1 MSLSLEDGRTAV
13 GLARRTLDAHVR
25 GEAPESEELPPLFS
39 EPRGVFVTL
48 NLAGRGQDALRGC
61 IGFPN
66 PTYPLGRAIKEA
78 TVAAASE
85 DPRFPPVGPEELD
98 AIVVEVS
105 MLTPPEEIKS
115 RDRTKLPTLV
125 RVGVDGLIVSDSFTS
140 GLLLPQ
146 VATEFGFDSTEFLSQ
161 TCLKAGLPPDAWLS
175 DGTRVF
181 AFQAD
186 IFAEPRPRNDASRV
200 VTRGT

>member
-1 MSLSLEDGRTAV
+1 MSVEDGKVAL

-25 GEAPESEELPPLFS
+25 GEAAKPEELSPLFS

-48 NLAGRGQDALRGC
+48 NLAGTGHDGLRGC
-61 IGFPN
+61 IGFPY

-78 TVAAASE
+78 TIAAASE
-85 DPRFPPVGPEELD
+85 DPRFPPVRPEELSS
-98 AIVVEVS
+98 IVVEVS
-105 MLTPPEEIKS
+105 VLTPPEEIRS
-115 RDRTKLPTLV
+115 ADRTKLPSRV
-125 RVGVDGLIVSDSFTS
+125 RVGVDGLIVSNSFTS

-146 VATEFGFDSTEFLSQ
+146 VATEFGFDPTDFLSQ

-175 DGTRVF
+175 VETKVF

-186 IFAEPRPRNDASRV
+186 VFAEPGPRTDASRV
-200 VTRGT
+200 GSRGS